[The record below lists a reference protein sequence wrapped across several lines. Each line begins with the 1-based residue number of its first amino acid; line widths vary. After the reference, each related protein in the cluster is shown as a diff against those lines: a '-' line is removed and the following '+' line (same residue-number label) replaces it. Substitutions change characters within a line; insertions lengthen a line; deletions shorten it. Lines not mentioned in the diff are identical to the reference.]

1 LLEREGIG
9 VHTLVGKVGVNDGA
23 ADAVELINEGRVQLV
38 INTPSGRGA
47 RADGAHIR
55 AACVANGVP
64 CLTTVAAGLAA
75 ARGIT
80 DTVEQGWTVRSLQEL
95 HQ

>member
-1 LLEREGIG
+1 MQ
-9 VHTLVGKVGVNDGA
+9 GKVGRGDDMH
-23 ADAVELINEGRVQLV
+23 DAVQLIAQGQVHLV

-55 AACVANGVP
+55 TACVVHQVP

-75 ARGIT
+75 VRGIA
-80 DTVEQGWTVRSLQEL
+80 DTIQHGWRVRSLQEL